1 MDITYTDEILIFRNT
16 IIREHKNK
24 NRKSKLL
31 TMIKELREKEK
42 NILLDKNIYINREI
56 YTIKVGNI
64 SHTI

>member
-1 MDITYTDEILIFRNT
+1 MDTTDTDEILILRNA

-42 NILLDKNIYINREI
+42 NILESDIYINRQI
-56 YTIKVGNI
+56 YTFKVGNKNY
-64 SHTI
+64 TI